1 MSFIPSNYAVKEGSE
16 APVGSVIK
24 TCKFCKGTF
33 AIPSEEAS
41 KYEKSNVC
49 DCDECKEA
57 HEKEIAAAAA
67 ALMKPP
73 TDAAETIKTALGN

>member
-1 MSFIPSNYAVKEGSE
+1 MSFIPSSYAVKEGSE

-24 TCKFCKGTF
+24 TCKFCNGTF
-33 AIPSEEAS
+33 AIPAEEAA

-49 DCDECKEA
+49 DNDACKEA
-57 HEKEIAAAAA
+57 HNKEITAAVA

-73 TDAAETIKTALGN
+73 TDAAEAIKTALGD